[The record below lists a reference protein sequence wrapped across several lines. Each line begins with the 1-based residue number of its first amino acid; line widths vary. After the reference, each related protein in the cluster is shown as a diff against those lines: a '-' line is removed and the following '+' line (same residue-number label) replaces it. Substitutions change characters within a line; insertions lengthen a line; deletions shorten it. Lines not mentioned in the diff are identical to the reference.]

1 MLSELPPHEFQNQVL
16 SELRQINTRLDKL
29 EADIKKVEMDV
40 QKLQSFQRFWGM
52 GELSIHRWKG
62 FELYPV
68 INKKTVS

>member
-40 QKLQSFQRFWGM
+40 QKLEGSP
-52 GELSIHRWKG
+52 EYL
-62 FELYPV
+62 V
-68 INKKTVS
+68 ISRIYM